1 MKRLLA
7 LFLAL
12 IMVCTLLPLSAF
24 AANASTLT
32 ISGQEYK
39 ASASGKGWSWDASK
53 NVLTLSGFKGE
64 TIKADGDLSIVL
76 KGANTLTLPED
87 AKAGIFVS
95 GKLTIDK
102 YTSSASDTLTIQQK
116 VSASPSN
123 LIQTGADDEAHACVI
138 NGGTVTLKNKV
149 VGGTGKGIAY
159 MTEVNNDASLIITAP
174 YRGVAST
181 LKTNTSGKVS
191 VSVSGSN
198 SFAAAVCALEAKG
211 SGEVTLNAP
220 TPAVTVCD
228 GLNIASTAG
237 RVVLNGYTKVTAD
250 PLNNYS
256 VAFNKKVQ
264 GVDSY
269 YEGSYTTDPS
279 GNPGYYLCDSN
290 GNPLSS
296 AIYQT
301 VADQPL
307 TIMDSKLLDLSG
319 LKVATRYEPSVA
331 VINATR
337 GGSGSYSF
345 SLKSGSALPAGLS
358 INSATG
364 RISGTPSA
372 ACAAGSFVVVVKDS
386 KGSTAEVTI
395 NYSAVKASE
404 EFLYVDYASGSGYT
418 KFDVTTDNEGTGW
431 KYTAADKTLTL
442 NGYDAGP
449 IKCDTDLNIVLKNS
463 NTVTLPGPSQEGIS
477 VNGKLTIDKT
487 TSTSTDTL
495 TVKQTTTTT
504 SANLIVTGN
513 AVGESCTIDGGTVNL
528 VGANGATGTKGIVN
542 SAYVN
547 NDARLNITVGYIGI
561 GGMLKAKTTD
571 DIRVTVRGD
580 KDGSVAV
587 RSLDASG
594 SGTVALNANGRATTV
609 FETLNVADTAGIVEL
624 NGYTRVSKTPY
635 NSFKLAPNKTV
646 EDNNAYYT
654 GYFTSTENTARGYYL
669 TDSDGNPLAAA
680 TIVTKSNLPLTVMD
694 SPLFD
699 LPATTVGTKLNRE
712 IYLSCATYG
721 GAGEYRY
728 SVKAGSA
735 LPAGLKINASTGA
748 ITGAPSKS
756 SEAGSFVVVVT
767 DKSGSTAELTI
778 NYEKIGINK
787 VVAPTVNVSN
797 VASTGKPKV
806 TWKAVD
812 GAEKYQV
819 YRATS
824 KTGTYSLLLTTKGLT
839 CINTGAKVG
848 ETYYYKVRA
857 IGFDGKAGPFSS
869 IKNRTCDC
877 ARPVVTSGNNA
888 STGKITLKWSAIDGA
903 KSYEVYRSTSLDGTY
918 TKLITTTGTSLTNSS
933 AKASYTYYYKVRAL
947 SSKTTS
953 ANSAYTLVGPCVC
966 KCANPVVTVG
976 NKAST
981 GKVTLKWA
989 AVDGATKYEIWR
1001 ATSSTGTYTKIYTT
1015 TYTSLTNTSTKAGYT
1030 YYYKVKAICTST
1042 TGADSGYSK
1051 VVSRTC
1057 DCAAPVVKIAL
1068 SNGKPRL
1075 TWDKVDGATS
1085 YVIYRATT
1093 ANGTYSKLFTTS
1105 GTSMT
1110 NTGAVS
1116 GKTYYY
1122 KVVAVSSRTTAATS
1136 AYSNVVHIL
1145 SK

>member
-12 IMVCTLLPLSAF
+12 IMVCALLPLSAF

-32 ISGQEYK
+32 ISGKEYT
-39 ASASGKGWSWDASK
+39 ASASGTGWSWDASK

-138 NGGTVTLKNKV
+138 NGGTVTLKNEV

-237 RVVLNGYTKVTAD
+237 RVVLNGYTKVSTD

-269 YEGSYTTDPS
+269 YEGYYTTDPS

-296 AIYQT
+296 ATYQT

-337 GGSGSYSF
+337 GGSGSYRF

-404 EFLYVDYASGSGYT
+404 EFLYVDYSSGSGYT

-547 NDARLNITVGYIGI
+547 NDARLNITVGYVGI

-609 FETLNVADTAGIVEL
+609 FETLNVADTAGIVAL

-699 LPATTVGTKLNRE
+699 LPETTVGTKLNRE

-735 LPAGLKINASTGA
+735 LPAGLNINASTGA

-756 SEAGSFVVVVT
+756 SAAGSFVVVVT

-778 NYEKIGINK
+778 NYGKIGIDK
-787 VVAPTVNVSN
+787 VGVPVVTGGNN
-797 VASTGKPKV
+797 PDTGKPRL
-806 TWKAVD
+806 TWAPVD
-812 GAEKYQV
+812 GAAKYEV
-819 YRATS
+819 YRSGT
-824 KTGTYSLLLTTKGLT
+824 KNGTYSLYCTLTGTSYT
-839 CINTGAKVG
+839 NTTANAGYN
-848 ETYYYKVRA
+848 YYYKVRA
-857 IGFDGKAGPFSS
+857 IGFDGKAGSFSA
-869 IKNRTCDC
+869 IKNRICDC
-877 ARPVVTSGNNA
+877 ARPVITAGNNA
-888 STGKITLKWSAIDGA
+888 TTGKVTLKWSAVTGA
-903 KSYEVYRSTSLDGTY
+903 KSYAIYRCSSIDGTY
-918 TKLITTTGTSLTNSS
+918 SKMYTTTNTSYTNTTS
-933 AKASYTYYYKVRAL
+933 KGGQTYYYKVYAL
-947 SSKTTS
+947 SSSTS
-953 ANSAYTLVGPCVC
+953 YADSAATLVGPCVC
-966 KCANPVVTVG
+966 KCAVPSVTSG
-976 NKAST
+976 NNAAT
-981 GKVTLKWA
+981 GKVTLKWNA
-989 AVDGATKYEIWR
+989 IEGATKYEIWR
-1001 ATSSTGTYTKIYTT
+1001 ATSSKGTYTRMYTT
-1015 TYTSLTNTSTKAGYT
+1015 VYTSYTNTTSYAGYT
-1030 YYYKVKAICTST
+1030 YYYKVKAICGTNT
-1042 TGADSGYSK
+1042 EANSGFSSVK
-1051 VVSRTC
+1051 KRIC
-1057 DCAAPVVKIAL
+1057 DCARPNVKISL
-1068 SNGKPRL
+1068 NNGDPRL
-1075 TWDKVDGATS
+1075 TWDKVDGASS
-1085 YVIYRATT
+1085 YTIYRATT
-1093 ANGTYSKLFTTS
+1093 SNGTYTEMYTTKYARY
-1105 GTSMT
+1105 T
-1110 NTGAVS
+1110 NTTAVA

-1122 KVVAVSSRTTAATS
+1122 KVVANSDRSSYATS

-1145 SK
+1145 AK